1 METLTNEAAQ
11 KIKGLVGKYCSCQT
25 GIWITKSF
33 HKEELLGITFQ
44 LRRATLSIPLN
55 IAEGAARS
63 TKKEFVRFLD
73 IAIASLSE
81 VDTIFIIAFELNYL
95 NESDFE
101 SLTNQLD
108 QIGKLMY
115 GLKKSLVSKM

>member
-1 METLTNEAAQ
+1 MKPHKRLKAWSES
-11 KIKGLVGKYCSCQT
+11 IVLVKQVYG
-25 GIWITKSF
+25 ITKSF
-33 HKEELLGITFQ
+33 PKEELLGITFQ

-95 NESDFE
+95 NECDFE